1 MIFAGLE
8 VFPRSTNSTILLSYL
23 FICPKYLLFQYL
35 FALLELLVIRQFLMH
50 FNLPNVEITFT
61 PRLSSFDFFKTLKA
75 SRLIVSI
82 PSSDSS
88 PRTVYEAMFLKKQ
101 LFLSNLRC
109 FEWIPSFDSLP
120 FIYSTSNVAL
130 DAASIC
136 NFLILS
142 KKSYSSEYNLSSSF
156 YMLLNYKYIAKSFA
170 KVFRHPSK

>member
-35 FALLELLVIRQFLMH
+35 FALLELLVIRQFPDALH
-50 FNLPNVEITFT
+50 NLPNVEITFT

-88 PRTVYEAMFLKKQ
+88 PRTVYEAMFLK
-101 LFLSNLRC
+101 N
-109 FEWIPSFDSLP
+109 
-120 FIYSTSNVAL
+120 
-130 DAASIC
+130 
-136 NFLILS
+136 
-142 KKSYSSEYNLSSSF
+142 SYF
-156 YMLLNYKYIAKSFA
+156 YLT
-170 KVFRHPSK
+170 